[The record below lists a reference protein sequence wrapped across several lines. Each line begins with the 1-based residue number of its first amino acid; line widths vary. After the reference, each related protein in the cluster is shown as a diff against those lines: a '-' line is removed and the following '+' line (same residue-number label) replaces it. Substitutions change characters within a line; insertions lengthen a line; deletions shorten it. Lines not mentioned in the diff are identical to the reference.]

1 MNIENRLSKLEQ
13 RAVPENSPLPIET
26 VIREADNP
34 EFMEQ
39 HKDNPTVK
47 FLKSCEGEEF

>member
-1 MNIENRLSKLEQ
+1 MNIEDRLSKLEKIT
-13 RAVPENSPLPIET
+13 ALDNSPLPIET

-39 HKDNPTVK
+39 YKENPTVK